1 MCQDKEDMKIIK
13 ATIDN
18 LKEMTQQALSLG
30 QMQSSCVIF
39 LVLGEN
45 EVKNISALFPD
56 EVFLN
61 VSKLLAERLISM
73 SRNER
78 EDNLATE
85 LKSIVFNSKNICHMQ
100 RIQFLFAEELNIDP
114 IKLLQQISRKRP
126 IVAIWPGGLDNNN
139 LFYATPGHAEYIN
152 YQLSELQDVQVIST
166 CEHGVTK

>member
-1 MCQDKEDMKIIK
+1 MKIIK

-18 LKEMTQQALSLG
+18 LKEITQQALSVGL
-30 QMQSSCVIF
+30 MQSNCVIF

-45 EVKNISALFPD
+45 EIKNISTLFPG

-73 SRNER
+73 SRKER
-78 EDNLATE
+78 EDNLASE
-85 LKSIVFNSKNICHMQ
+85 LKFIALNSTNTCHMQ